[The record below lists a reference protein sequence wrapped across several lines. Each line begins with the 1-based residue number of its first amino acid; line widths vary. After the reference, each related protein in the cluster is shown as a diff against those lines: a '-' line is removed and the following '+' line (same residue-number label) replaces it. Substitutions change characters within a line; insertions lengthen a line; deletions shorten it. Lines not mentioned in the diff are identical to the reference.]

1 MELHIHKTVCDRCG
15 AEYKPQPE
23 YERGKYWI
31 GRHLYK
37 LFGICRCGKA
47 GEHEIR
53 VYWAWWDGYQG
64 VNKAAI
70 VDLCPMCRDEL
81 RDWMINDRERDDA

>member
-1 MELHIHKTVCDRCG
+1 MELHISKTVCDRCG
-15 AEYKPQPE
+15 AEYQPQLE
-23 YERGKYWI
+23 CERGKYWI
-31 GRHLYK
+31 GKHLYK
-37 LFGICRCGKA
+37 LFGTDRCGNA

-81 RDWMINDRERDDA
+81 RDWMINDRKRDDA